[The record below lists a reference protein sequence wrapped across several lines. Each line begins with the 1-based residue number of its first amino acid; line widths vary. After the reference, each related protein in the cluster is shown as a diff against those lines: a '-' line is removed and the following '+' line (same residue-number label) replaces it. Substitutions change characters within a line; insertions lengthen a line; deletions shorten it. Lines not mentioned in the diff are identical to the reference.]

1 MIWGPLINQ
10 SGCETLWSY
19 SRYAFLQTHMWNPLL
34 QVGQSLVPEEE
45 LSWEENS
52 VWWFGTW
59 RHIQARE
66 VCLGNSNVALLHSES
81 LGKGQEKPFVL
92 YNCLLESR
100 GVPWTSPWLLRGLR
114 KHWEKAALVC
124 SSPWHWQ
131 RTAPMPHTS
140 CREPFENWECWG
152 VRLLWAGSSET
163 WKRGSVFLAACW
175 CPKIPPVVAA
185 AGLSTGAIW
194 SCCLWQGRAW
204 PSTVL
209 PYV

>member
-19 SRYAFLQTHMWNPLL
+19 SRYACLQTHMWNPLL
-34 QVGQSLVPEEE
+34 QAGQSLVPEEE

-59 RHIQARE
+59 RHIQARG
-66 VCLGNSNVALLHSES
+66 VCLGNSDVALLHSES

-100 GVPWTSPWLLRGLR
+100 GFPWTSPWPLQGLR
-114 KHWEKAALVC
+114 KHREKAALVC

-131 RTAPMPHTS
+131 HTAPMPHTS
-140 CREPFENWECWG
+140 CREPFENGSAEGWG
-152 VRLLWAGSSET
+152 CSGLAAVRPGREVPCSWLPADVQKSLLWSQLLG
-163 WKRGSVFLAACW
+163 
-175 CPKIPPVVAA
+175 
-185 AGLSTGAIW
+185 
-194 SCCLWQGRAW
+194 
-204 PSTVL
+204 
-209 PYV
+209 